1 MKKTAKRILWA
12 VMILILLIGS
22 YFYYSKPIEV
32 ICLEIVPKTV
42 TKNIHEKGKVV
53 TADEVTL
60 FSPLSAEIN
69 KIHIKENQS
78 VKKGDILISYNTQEM
93 LYQLEQLKAQ
103 LESIKGQEAQS
114 YQSPSSAQIAQ
125 QNLMIE
131 QAKLQKEASE
141 EEFKKAQSLYE
152 DEAISKTAYEEAK
165 RAAETAANLL
175 LQQEQALQ
183 ILKDQYKAPQGTAQY
198 FKGQKEVIRAQID
211 LLEYQMSKAEMTAPM
226 DGIISELNVK
236 EKMITAPGTPL
247 LTMIDPKKL
256 EVEVY
261 LLTEDI
267 LDIKENMPVE
277 MYLETNKEDVM
288 IKGIVKEIAPYA
300 QQSISALGLEEER
313 IKVSI
318 EINNSPIPL
327 KPGYALQVNFTTF
340 KEDNCISVPKT
351 ALFTY
356 QDQDALWIIKNGRAQ
371 IQIVEKGLE
380 TEQEIIIKN
389 GLNPGD
395 TIIIDPQTKGLKE
408 NKKVYPV
415 ITG

>member
-1 MKKTAKRILWA
+1 
-12 VMILILLIGS
+12 
-22 YFYYSKPIEV
+22 
-32 ICLEIVPKTV
+32 
-42 TKNIHEKGKVV
+42 
-53 TADEVTL
+53 
-60 FSPLSAEIN
+60 
-69 KIHIKENQS
+69 
-78 VKKGDILISYNTQEM
+78 M

-152 DEAISKTAYEEAK
+152 DGAISKTAYEEAK